1 MQVRVVLFLNL
12 TPVLLSWYYKNVI
25 TQFNGF
31 FVLSLG
37 SINSLLVWKVIIS
50 TVCGVSFPWNF
61 HEGVVPYVFLLSISL
76 LKCLDEKSLGLVSNH
91 PKTLTGNYLPVVV
104 WGFLSIASLMFVTY
118 SISVI
123 NQIARK
129 LKISVLLVPKE
140 IIEAG
145 NKKSQ

>member
-1 MQVRVVLFLNL
+1 MSHKK
-12 TPVLLSWYYKNVI
+12 VLLSWYYKNLIV
-25 TQFNGF
+25 QYNGF
-31 FVLSLG
+31 FVLAIG

-61 HEGVVPYVFLLSISL
+61 HEGVVPYVFLLSITL
-76 LKCLDEKSLGLVSNH
+76 LRCLDEKSIGLISNH
-91 PKTLTGNYLPVVV
+91 PKSLTGNYLPYLV
-104 WGFLSIASLMFVTY
+104 WGFLILATVMFATYAVSI
-118 SISVI
+118 I